1 ARGSVTITSGR
12 SMRRPVVAALAALA
26 TLLTTASACRPE
38 DPEPTG
44 AEPTAEPTGSTGPTE
59 TEEPTT
65 PEPLD
70 PTTVDLG
77 NRVWTY
83 EDAWTAPFE
92 VPLEDGVAEGEWDLA
107 GEGPMVYDEA
117 ERVVVDMDGDD
128 DFDVVAPLTYQEQ
141 LGGYPWTSWFV
152 WLNDGTDLVQMP
164 YAIAHQA
171 RCVATV
177 EADHTVVVE
186 HDENGDPWPVQ
197 IDPGRFW
204 GGLCVG
210 IGSERSEGEHEQDV
224 QAHGPFP
231 LDEAV
236 VAPGLGPVEPPASEE
251 TIDLLSSDSD
261 AWYGDL
267 DGWRFA
273 GITFLRDGALSTSA
287 ADEHCAWAPQG

>member
-1 ARGSVTITSGR
+1 EPADHCTGRARGSVTFTGGR

-26 TLLTTASACRPE
+26 TLLTTASACQPE

-77 NRVWTY
+77 NRVWAY

-128 DFDVVAPLTYQEQ
+128 DLDVVAPLTYQE
-141 LGGYPWTSWFV
+141 
-152 WLNDGTDLVQMP
+152 
-164 YAIAHQA
+164 
-171 RCVATV
+171 
-177 EADHTVVVE
+177 
-186 HDENGDPWPVQ
+186 
-197 IDPGRFW
+197 
-204 GGLCVG
+204 
-210 IGSERSEGEHEQDV
+210 RSEERRVGH
-224 QAHGPFP
+224 
-231 LDEAV
+231 
-236 VAPGLGPVEPPASEE
+236 
-251 TIDLLSSDSD
+251 D
-261 AWYGDL
+261 ARG
-267 DGWRFA
+267 G
-273 GITFLRDGALSTSA
+273 
-287 ADEHCAWAPQG
+287 